1 MSSINFNN
9 NKFNGSI
16 DGKRASDYYRAALKK
31 DNGEIKSKEY
41 ELKKI
46 NNVLGVEVVD
56 DVEFYDE
63 FWTKVF
69 LQNDEDGYCGSIKLI
84 LNKDDNLYSDSNIAQ
99 TLEFLGTCILR
110 SEKKKDNPKQYIRVF
125 HSKEMYLK
133 AVKEYDELRK
143 IIENTSEGKYAEENG
158 LDDLFVLA
166 NQINYKREKTWRE
179 LDDKHLKKL
188 DEEYGI
194 KYPQVHDY
202 YIGYLNMKDKLHE
215 YKVIQSKRKLT
226 HDESIQCKLVSK
238 NVKSLKDDFL
248 ECINKK
254 SRPIVFKNPLPDEG
268 YPSWDDYDET
278 DIEHLRYALQL
289 PRTNDLQ
296 TDTGCIAYD
305 LDITIGLCEF
315 TDMQYKVLRMYRKG
329 ISQEEISYE
338 LGISRPTV
346 KQHINAILK
355 KISNKNWE
363 LLEYVY
369 YLNTCKGEYIKCSQC
384 NEIKLVSQFDKNG
397 SRGYM
402 SMCKQCRKK

>member
-16 DGKRASDYYRAALKK
+16 NGKRASDYYRLALKK
-31 DNGEIKSKEY
+31 GSSEIKSKEY

-46 NNVLGVEVVD
+46 NNILGTEVID
-56 DVEFYDE
+56 GVEFYDE

-69 LQNDEDGYCGSIKLI
+69 LQNDEDEYCGSIKLI

-110 SEKKKDNPKQYIRVF
+110 SEKKKDNPEQYIRVF

-158 LDDLFVLA
+158 LDDLFVLV
-166 NQINYKREKTWRE
+166 NQMNYKREKTWRE

-188 DEEYGI
+188 DEEYGT
-194 KYPQVHDY
+194 KYTQVHDY
-202 YIGYLNMKDKLHE
+202 YTGYLKMKDKLHE
-215 YKVIQSKRKLT
+215 YKAIQSKRKLT
-226 HDESIQCKLVSK
+226 HDESIQCKLVNK

-268 YPSWDDYDET
+268 YPSWNEYDET

-296 TDTGCIAYD
+296 TDTGVIAR
-305 LDITIGLCEF
+305 DIDTTIDLCEF
-315 TDMQYKVLRMYRKG
+315 TEIQYKVLKMYRKG
-329 ISQEEISYE
+329 ISQYEISNE
-338 LGISRPTV
+338 LNMDISLVNRN
-346 KQHINAILK
+346 INAILK
-355 KISNKNWE
+355 KISEKNWG
-363 LLEYVY
+363 LLENIY
-369 YLNTCKGEYIKCSQC
+369 YLNICKGSYSKCSKCGQ
-384 NEIKLVSQFDKNG
+384 IKLASQFSKKGDRLQ
-397 SRGYM
+397 SQ
-402 SMCKQCRKK
+402 CKQCQRK